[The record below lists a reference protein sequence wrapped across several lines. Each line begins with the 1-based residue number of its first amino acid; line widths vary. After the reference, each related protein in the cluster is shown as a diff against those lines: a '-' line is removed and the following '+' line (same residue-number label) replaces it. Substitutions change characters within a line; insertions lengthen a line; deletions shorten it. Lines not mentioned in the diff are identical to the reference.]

1 MTSRNWLETAKQLPL
16 GHKTRVD
23 CPECGENTN
32 TNAMMVSHSSK
43 SYNGFCFACDHKPF
57 EMKGKQTLEELTELK
72 RINNESLQ
80 PTEGARCELPEDFT
94 QDIPLEGRLWLYSN
108 GITDKHRRKY
118 NIGYSERLRRVV
130 MPVYDTKGDLI
141 WFQCRALVK
150 GQKPKYL
157 QPSGDKGS
165 VVFQSKTE
173 RDKGTKGRVV
183 VVEDIMSAIRVG
195 ETTLAISLLGTKA
208 DTNQINTLSRF
219 SNVTTWL
226 DSDKAGRNGS
236 KTIRQAVGLLTNT
249 TDIVTELDPKAYSN
263 QQIEKI
269 LCKYD
274 HSYDK

>member
-1 MTSRNWLETAKQLPL
+1 MTSRNWLETARQLPL

-80 PTEGARCELPEDFT
+80 RTEGARCELPEDFT
-94 QDIPLEGRLWLYSN
+94 TTIPLEGRLWLYSN
-108 GITDKHRRKY
+108 GITEKLKTKY

-130 MPVYDTKGDLI
+130 MPVYDTEDNLI
-141 WFQCRALVK
+141 WFQCRALLK
-150 GQKPKYL
+150 GQKPKYM

-165 VVFQSKTE
+165 VVFKSTTNKNSGTE
-173 RDKGTKGRVV
+173 GTIV

-195 ETTLAISLLGTKA
+195 ELASTISLLGTKA
-208 DTNQINTLSRF
+208 DTSQINTLSRY
-219 SNVTTWL
+219 STVITWL

-249 TDIVTELDPKAYSN
+249 KDIVTELDPKSYSK

-269 LCKYD
+269 LCKD
-274 HSYDK
+274 LMYDK

>member
-80 PTEGARCELPEDFT
+80 HTEGARCELPEDFT

-108 GITDKHRRKY
+108 DITDKIKRKY
-118 NIGYSERLRRVV
+118 NIGYSKRLRRVV

-150 GQKPKYL
+150 GQQPKYL

-173 RDKGTKGRVV
+173 EDKGTKERVI

-195 ETTLAISLLGTKA
+195 EVANTISILGTKA
-208 DTNQINTLSRF
+208 DTNQINTLSKY
-219 SNVTTWL
+219 STVTTWL

-236 KTIRQAVGLLTNT
+236 KTIRQAVGLLTDT
-249 TDIVTELDPKAYSN
+249 KDIVTERDPKSYSE

-269 LCKYD
+269 LCQHD
-274 HSYDK
+274 HMYTK

>member
-1 MTSRNWLETAKQLPL
+1 MTSRNWLETARQLPL

-94 QDIPLEGRLWLYSN
+94 EVIPLEGRLWLYSN
-108 GITDKHRRKY
+108 GITDKLRRQY
-118 NIGYSERLRRVV
+118 NIGYSARLRRVV
-130 MPVYDTKGDLI
+130 MPVYDTEDNLI
-141 WFQCRALVK
+141 WFQCRALLK
-150 GQKPKYL
+150 GQKPKYM

-165 VVFQSKTE
+165 VVFKSTTNKSSGTE
-173 RDKGTKGRVV
+173 GTIV

-195 ETTLAISLLGTKA
+195 ELANTISLLGTKA
-208 DTNQINTLSRF
+208 NTNQINTLSRY
-219 SNVTTWL
+219 STVITWL

-249 TDIVTELDPKAYSN
+249 KDIVTELDPKSYSK
-263 QQIEKI
+263 QQIETI
-269 LCKYD
+269 LCKDLMYI
-274 HSYDK
+274 K